1 MDPSDQTPDVN
12 NISRRLNR
20 PLLGLIFALVAI
32 LLTLATPG
40 AVRAEADVK
49 IISAGAVSE
58 FPDGIQF
65 SLEFESDAEI
75 EEVAIRF
82 RVAGLGSSQY
92 NYLVLDEM
100 GAGST
105 KAILISGE
113 YFLRKNTRATYSP
126 PGTVVE
132 YFFEITDANGEIA
145 VTDSQEL
152 IYMDARYEWD
162 TVTIGPVTT
171 FYHGPVKVRATSMS
185 QVAVDTLDNMGP
197 LLGAEIET
205 PLRIVMY
212 NNNAEMIGALASR
225 SSAISSELIT
235 EGQAF
240 GQQNVVLLLGNGRRA
255 GGTISHELTHVLVQR
270 ATSGGVLSIPLWLN
284 EGLAEFGNVDPSLS
298 YVRYLEW
305 AVDTGRMTPF
315 ESLTVFPGD
324 PNLNLVAYGQSRSV
338 VEFMV
343 LEFGRDKMTELMATV
358 NSGIPFERAL
368 RLTYGMSTRELDEIW
383 RSEIG
388 AGPLPDK
395 FVPFSPAQST
405 ATPEP
410 SGGAVGLITL
420 DSAAAAGSVDLD
432 DSTESDDP
440 SPTPEVEEVAEDAV
454 EASPAPESTVEAQP
468 TGTSGGCS
476 APSQS
481 GTPLEASSAALTIL
495 PLIGLGWMGFKAI
508 RRRRT
513 R

>member
-1 MDPSDQTPDVN
+1 VDVSDQTPDVN
-12 NISRRLNR
+12 YISTRPNR
-20 PLLGLIFALVAI
+20 PLVGIIFALIVTLLAI
-32 LLTLATPG
+32 APPG
-40 AVRAEADVK
+40 AVRAEADVE
-49 IISAGAVSE
+49 IISASAVSE
-58 FPDGIQF
+58 FPDGIRF
-65 SLEFESDAEI
+65 SLEIESDEEI
-75 EEVAIRF
+75 EEVAVRF

-92 NYLVLDEM
+92 NYLELDET

-105 KAILISGE
+105 KATLISGE

-126 PGTVVE
+126 PGTVVD

-145 VTDSQEL
+145 VTDAQEL

-171 FYHGPVKVRATSMS
+171 FYHGPVKVRATSMT

-197 LLGAEIET
+197 LLGAETET

-270 ATSGGVLSIPLWLN
+270 ATSDGVLSVPLWLN

-305 AVDTGRMTPF
+305 AVDTGRTTPF

-324 PNLNLVAYGQSRSV
+324 PNLNLVAYGQAKSV

-358 NSGIPFERAL
+358 NGGIPFERAL
-368 RLTYGMSTRELDEIW
+368 RLTYGMSTRELDELW
-383 RSEIG
+383 RTEVG
-388 AGPLPDK
+388 AAPLPDR
-395 FVPFSPAQST
+395 FVPFSPVQST

-420 DSAAAAGSVDLD
+420 ESAAVAGAANPD
-432 DSTESDDP
+432 DSSDAVDP
-440 SPTPEVEEVAEDAV
+440 TSTAEAEEVGEDAA
-454 EASPAPESTVEAQP
+454 EASPVPESTVEPQP

-476 APSQS
+476 APSHS
-481 GTPLEASSAALTIL
+481 GAPLEASSAALTVL
-495 PLIGLGWMGFKAI
+495 PLLGLAWMGFRAI
-508 RRRRT
+508 RKRRSR
-513 R
+513 

>member
-1 MDPSDQTPDVN
+1 MV
-12 NISRRLNR
+12 
-20 PLLGLIFALVAI
+20 FAFAVTV
-32 LLTLATPG
+32 LTLTSPAG
-40 AVRAEADVK
+40 AQAVEGVE

-58 FPDGIQF
+58 FPDGIRF
-65 SLEFESDAEI
+65 SLELESDQKI
-75 EEVAIRF
+75 EEVAVRF
-82 RVAGLGSSQY
+82 KVAGLGSTQY
-92 NYLVLDEM
+92 NYLDLDDM
-100 GAGST
+100 GSGST
-105 KAILISGE
+105 RASLFAGE

-132 YFFEITDANGEIA
+132 YYFEITNEDGESA
-145 VTDSQEL
+145 LTDTQEL

-185 QVAVDTLDNMGP
+185 QVAVDTLANMGP
-197 LLGAEIET
+197 LLGAETLT
-205 PLRIVMY
+205 PLRIIMY

-270 ATSGGVLSIPLWLN
+270 ATDDSVLSIPLWLN

-298 YVRYLEW
+298 YERYLEW
-305 AVDTGRMTPF
+305 AVDTGRTTPF

-358 NSGIPFERAL
+358 NGGTTFDRAL
-368 RLTYGMSTRELDEIW
+368 RQTYGMNTRELDELW
-383 RSEIG
+383 RSEVG
-388 AGPLPDK
+388 AEPLPDR

-420 DSAAAAGSVDLD
+420 EGAAAAGSADPD
-432 DSTESDDP
+432 ESADATSTVE
-440 SPTPEVEEVAEDAV
+440 PEEEPAEDVAT
-454 EASPAPESTVEAQP
+454 SPAPESTAESPEA

-476 APSQS
+476 VPSPP
-481 GTPLEASSAALTIL
+481 GAPLEASSAALTIL
-495 PLIGLGWMGFKAI
+495 PLLGLGWMGFKAI
-508 RRRRT
+508 RKRR
-513 R
+513 

>member
-1 MDPSDQTPDVN
+1 M
-12 NISRRLNR
+12 
-20 PLLGLIFALVAI
+20 FALVA
-32 LLTLATPG
+32 TLALASPG
-40 AVRAEADVK
+40 AVRAEADVE
-49 IISAGAVSE
+49 IISASAVSE
-58 FPDGIQF
+58 FPEGIRF
-65 SLEFESDAEI
+65 SLEVESDEKI
-75 EEVAIRF
+75 EEVAVRF
-82 RVAGLGSSQY
+82 RVAGLGANQY
-92 NYLVLDEM
+92 NYLDLDEM

-105 KAILISGE
+105 KATLVAGE
-113 YFLRKNTRATYSP
+113 YFVRKNTRATYSP

-132 YFFEITDANGEIA
+132 YHFEITDVNGEVA
-145 VTDSQEL
+145 ETEPQEL

-197 LLGAEIET
+197 LLGAETVT

-240 GQQNVVLLLGNGRRA
+240 GEQNVVLLLGNGRRA

-270 ATSGGVLSIPLWLN
+270 ATDDSVLSVPLWLN

-298 YVRYLEW
+298 YERYLEW
-305 AVDTGRMTPF
+305 AVDTGRTTPF

-358 NSGIPFERAL
+358 NGGIPFDRAL
-368 RLTYGMSTRELDEIW
+368 LLTYGMNTRELDELW
-383 RSEIG
+383 RSEVG
-388 AGPLPDK
+388 AETLPER
-395 FVPFSPAQST
+395 FVPYSPAQST
-405 ATPEP
+405 ATPVP

-420 DSAAAAGSVDLD
+420 DSAAAAGSANVDD
-432 DSTESDDP
+432 ISDET
-440 SPTPEVEEVAEDAV
+440 PTVTPDEEPVDEVS
-454 EASPAPESTVEAQP
+454 ASPAPESTAEAPQA

-476 APSQS
+476 APSHS
-481 GTPLEASSAALTIL
+481 GAPPEASSAALTIL
-495 PLIGLGWMGFKAI
+495 PLLGLGWMGFKAI
-508 RRRRT
+508 RRQR
-513 R
+513 